1 LGNTPTRCGL
11 RASVEQAQEIDILNK
26 RVITVT
32 KTYRVLL
39 LGRMEEKQDF
49 EEKMEKLGISPGT
62 VQEMIAK
69 APSAL
74 KAGLPLGEARA
85 YAEAVQEAG
94 GKVNIQEDGV
104 SEELGR
110 AHPPIEIR
118 SLQDFTMCPEC
129 GHRQI
134 KAEAC
139 VKCGFLFFFEKK
151 GQRSAR

>member
-1 LGNTPTRCGL
+1 MGISR
-11 RASVEQAQEIDILNK
+11 K
-26 RVITVT
+26 VIAVT

-39 LGRMEEKQDF
+39 LGRVEEKPDF
-49 EEKMEKLGISPGT
+49 AEKMEKLGFSPGHL
-62 VQEMIAK
+62 QSLIAE

-74 KAGLPLGEARA
+74 KAGLPLGEARE

-104 SEELGR
+104 SEEFKKV
-110 AHPPIEIR
+110 HPPMEIR
-118 SLQDFTMCPEC
+118 SLKDFTMCPEC

-134 KAEAC
+134 KSEAC

-151 GQRSAR
+151 RKRSAR

>member
-1 LGNTPTRCGL
+1 MDT
-11 RASVEQAQEIDILNK
+11 K
-26 RVITVT
+26 RKVIAVT
-32 KTYRVLL
+32 KTYRVVL
-39 LGRMEEKQDF
+39 LGSFEEKQDF
-49 EEKMEKLGISPGT
+49 EKKMEKLGFAPG
-62 VQEMIAK
+62 QLRNLMAE

-74 KAGLPLGEARA
+74 KVGLPLGEARE

-94 GKVNIQEDGV
+94 GKVNILEDGV
-104 SEELGR
+104 SEGNRRQRSPMEV
-110 AHPPIEIR
+110 R
-118 SLQDFTMCPEC
+118 SLKDFTMCPEC

>member
-1 LGNTPTRCGL
+1 M
-11 RASVEQAQEIDILNK
+11 
-26 RVITVT
+26 T
-32 KTYRVLL
+32 KTYRVVL

-49 EEKMEKLGISPGT
+49 EEKMEKLGFSTESVRDLI
-62 VQEMIAK
+62 EK

-74 KAGLPLGEARA
+74 KAGLLLGEARE

-94 GKVNIQEDGV
+94 GKVNIQEDGI
-104 SEELGR
+104 SEELTR
-110 AHPPIEIR
+110 VHPPIEIR

-151 GQRSAR
+151 RKRSAR

>member
-1 LGNTPTRCGL
+1 
-11 RASVEQAQEIDILNK
+11 
-26 RVITVT
+26 VIAVT
-32 KTYRVLL
+32 KTYRVVL
-39 LGRMEEKQDF
+39 LGRFEEKQDF
-49 EEKMEKLGISPGT
+49 EEKMEKLGFAPDHLRDL
-62 VQEMIAK
+62 IAE

-74 KAGLPLGEARA
+74 KVGLPLGEARE

-94 GKVNIQEDGV
+94 GKVNILEDGF
-104 SEELGR
+104 SEEFNR
-110 AHPPIEIR
+110 QRSPMEIR

-151 GQRSAR
+151 RKRSAR

>member
-1 LGNTPTRCGL
+1 
-11 RASVEQAQEIDILNK
+11 
-26 RVITVT
+26 VITVT
-32 KTYRVLL
+32 KTYRVVL

-49 EEKMEKLGISPGT
+49 EEKMEKLGFSTESVRDLI
-62 VQEMIAK
+62 EK

-74 KAGLPLGEARA
+74 KAGLLLGEARE

-94 GKVNIQEDGV
+94 GKVNIQEDGI
-104 SEELGR
+104 SEEFTR
-110 AHPPIEIR
+110 VHPPIEIR

-134 KAEAC
+134 KAQAC

-151 GQRSAR
+151 RKRSAR

>member
-1 LGNTPTRCGL
+1 
-11 RASVEQAQEIDILNK
+11 
-26 RVITVT
+26 VITVT

-39 LGRMEEKQDF
+39 LGRIEEKLDF
-49 EEKMEKLGISPGT
+49 EEKMEKLGFSPDKLRDL
-62 VQEMIAK
+62 IAE

-74 KAGLPLGEARA
+74 KAGLPLGEARE
-85 YAEAVQEAG
+85 YAEAVQGAG

-104 SEELGR
+104 SEEFKR
-110 AHPPIEIR
+110 AHAPMEIR
-118 SLQDFTMCPEC
+118 SLKDFTMCPEC

>member
-1 LGNTPTRCGL
+1 L
-11 RASVEQAQEIDILNK
+11 DK

-32 KTYRVLL
+32 KTYRVVLL
-39 LGRMEEKQDF
+39 SRLGESQDF
-49 EEKMEKLGISPGT
+49 EQKMEKLGFAPDHLRDL
-62 VQEMIAK
+62 IAE

-74 KAGLPLGEARA
+74 KVGLPLGEARE
-85 YAEAVQEAG
+85 YADAVQEAG

-104 SEELGR
+104 SEELSR
-110 AHPPIEIR
+110 PHSPVEIR

-151 GQRSAR
+151 QKRSAR

>member
-1 LGNTPTRCGL
+1 VSSGRDTNR
-11 RASVEQAQEIDILNK
+11 K
-26 RVITVT
+26 VIAVT

-39 LGRMEEKQDF
+39 LGRIEEKQHF
-49 EEKMEKLGISPGT
+49 EEKMGKLGFSPDS
-62 VQEMIAK
+62 VRDLIAK

-74 KAGLPLGEARA
+74 KVGLPLGEARE

-104 SEELGR
+104 SEEFNRL
-110 AHPPIEIR
+110 HPPVEIR

-139 VKCGFLFFFEKK
+139 VKCGFLFAFEKK
-151 GQRSAR
+151 GQRSVR

>member
-1 LGNTPTRCGL
+1 
-11 RASVEQAQEIDILNK
+11 
-26 RVITVT
+26 VIAVT
-32 KTYRVLL
+32 KTYRVVL
-39 LGRMEEKQDF
+39 LGRFEVKQDF
-49 EEKMEKLGISPGT
+49 EEKMEKLGFAPDRLRDL
-62 VQEMIAK
+62 IAE

-74 KAGLPLGEARA
+74 KVGLPLGEARE

-94 GKVNIQEDGV
+94 GKVNILDDGV
-104 SEELGR
+104 SEEFNR
-110 AHPPIEIR
+110 QRSPMEIR

-151 GQRSAR
+151 RKRSAR

>member
-1 LGNTPTRCGL
+1 MDTNRKVT
-11 RASVEQAQEIDILNK
+11 
-26 RVITVT
+26 TVT

-39 LGRMEEKQDF
+39 LGRIEEKQDF
-49 EEKMEKLGISPGT
+49 EEKMEKLGFSLDS
-62 VQEMIAK
+62 VRDLIAK

-74 KAGLPLGEARA
+74 KAGLPLGEARE
-85 YAEAVQEAG
+85 YAEAIQGAG

-104 SEELGR
+104 SEEFNR
-110 AHPPIEIR
+110 PHPPIEVR